1 LSEAIFINDKSGT
14 ILSVSKDKTSIKVLL
29 PKGGIVKVRNEGFE
43 KGEQVCLIANATK
56 TKIVKVVPK
65 LIADMTAALGSDP
78 ILKAATEEQPE
89 DLEQDFD
96 EYEYYGEDIIIEE
109 GEEEHGSTGK
119 TIRDGDEG
127 EREAEFTLSDG
138 S

>member
-109 GEEEHGSTGK
+109 EEEEYGSTGK
-119 TIRDGDEG
+119 TIRNGDEG

>member
-1 LSEAIFINDKSGT
+1 MSEAIFINDKSGT

-109 GEEEHGSTGK
+109 EEEEHGSTGK

>member
-109 GEEEHGSTGK
+109 EEEEHGSTGK